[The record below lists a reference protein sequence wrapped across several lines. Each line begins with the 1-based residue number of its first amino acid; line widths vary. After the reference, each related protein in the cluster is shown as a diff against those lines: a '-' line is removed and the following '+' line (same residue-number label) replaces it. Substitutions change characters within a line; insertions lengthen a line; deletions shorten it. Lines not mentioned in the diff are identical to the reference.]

1 MGKLKNLVIE
11 ICDLYDRQGMTIREI
26 ANYMEMTEDEV
37 VQVLSDYSDS
47 FNVA

>member
-1 MGKLKNLVIE
+1 MGKLKNLVTE
-11 ICDLYDRQGMTIREI
+11 ICEMYDYQGMTIREI

-47 FNVA
+47 FNMA